1 MKIAFISLGCSK
13 NLVVTEEMIGLF
25 KKHNYEIVSN
35 AEEADVIVINTC
47 GFIDAAKSEGIDTI
61 LEMSDYKKKNCKY
74 LIVTGCLVER
84 YKEELEKELPE
95 VDLFIPIRNYD
106 DLWKQLSLLINNK
119 QSVDKMD
126 YHNRMIST
134 GETMAYLKIAEGCS
148 NYCTFCAIPYIQG
161 KYISRDYDDIILEA
175 KELAEKGYSEIVI
188 IAQDTTKYGVD
199 LYGKPRLAEL
209 LEDISK
215 IDGIKWIRFLYSYP
229 EMINE
234 ELIQM
239 VKNNKKICKYFDI
252 PIQHINNRILSL
264 MNRKSSGE
272 SIKELIKKIREE
284 IPGVIIRTTLIVGFP
299 TEKEEEFEE
308 LYSFV
313 KDSKFD
319 RLGAFSFSS
328 EEGTAASR
336 IKEQVADDIKE
347 ERKNKIMILQQEIS
361 RKKMKEK
368 IGKSYEVIVENIS
381 DNGQYFIGRSY
392 MDVPSEDGVIYVDY
406 DPSIVLNEY
415 IDVIIYDSDD
425 YDLYAKVKK

>member
-119 QSVDKMD
+119 QSVDKLD

-272 SIKELIKKIREE
+272 SIKELIKKIRKE

-368 IGKSYEVIVENIS
+368 IGNSYEVIIENIS